1 MRNSRTGKGRR
12 NGRAL
17 ALLAALCAFAA
28 LPLLTSARIRT
39 NSINVV
45 NSSNRSIIHI
55 YLAPPGT
62 DNWGAEQLGTSPL
75 TPGQSFILADVA
87 CNQSQIKVIA
97 EDADGCFLTTEVGCG
112 GAATWTITNDTTA
125 DCGQ

>member
-1 MRNSRTGKGRR
+1 MRNSRTVQGRR

-17 ALLAALCAFAA
+17 ALLAVLGVLAA
-28 LPLLTSARIRT
+28 LPLLTGARART

-55 YLAPPGT
+55 YLAPSGT
-62 DNWGAEQLGTSPL
+62 DNWGSEQLGSTALS
-75 TPGQSFILADVA
+75 TGQSLVIADVA

-97 EDADGCFLTTEVGCG
+97 EDADGCFLTGEVGCG
-112 GAATWTITNDTTA
+112 GAVTWTITNDTA
-125 DCGQ
+125 VDCGQ

>member
-1 MRNSRTGKGRR
+1 MRNSRTGKGRG

-28 LPLLTSARIRT
+28 PALLTSARART

-45 NSSNRSIIHI
+45 NSSNRSIVHI

-62 DNWGAEQLGTSPL
+62 DNWGAEQLGDSPL
-75 TPGQSFILADVA
+75 SPNQSFVLDNVA
-87 CNQSQIKVIA
+87 CNQSQIKVVA
-97 EDADGCFLTTEVGCG
+97 EDMDGCFLTGEVSCG
-112 GAATWTITNDTTA
+112 GAVTWTVTNDTAA